1 MSVRISGFSFA
12 RNAVRYDYPLA
23 EALRSVL
30 PVVDELVVAVAPGD
44 PGDDTRGLV
53 ESLDD
58 PRVVI
63 VDAVWDDARR
73 ERIYA
78 DLTNVSLVRCTG
90 HWCLYIQADEVIHE
104 DDHDKI
110 RAALER
116 ADADPRVEGL
126 LFDYLHFW
134 GDYDHVHDS
143 HAWYDREIRL
153 IRNLPEIHSW
163 RDAQSF
169 RYWTADFAMTPEAY
183 QSDTGHRKLRVRHS
197 GARMFHYGYVR
208 PPTMMSA
215 KGRAAHISYHGP
227 EQGLAHAERLGDCFD
242 YGPLRRIPR
251 FDGTHPAVMR
261 PWIERFDWADWL
273 RLDGP
278 PAGHKHER
286 WRYRALSWVER
297 HLLGGRRLGG
307 FRNYTLLPE

>member
-1 MSVRISGFSFA
+1 MTLSAFTFV
-12 RNAVRYDYPLA
+12 RNARRYYLPLDA
-23 EALRSVL
+23 SIRSVL
-30 PVVDELVVAVAPGD
+30 PLVDEVIVAVGD
-44 PGDDTRGLV
+44 SDDDTRDWV
-53 ESLDD
+53 ASLDD
-58 PRVVI
+58 RVRI
-63 VDAVWDDARR
+63 IDTVWDTATFDKNTEYARQT
-73 ERIYA
+73 
-78 DLTNVSLVRCTG
+78 DLARQACRGDWL
-90 HWCLYIQADEVIHE
+90 LYIQADEVIHE

-261 PWIERFDWADWL
+261 PWIERFDWAGQL